1 MSSPSQ
7 SPPTVQFERTKQYQ
21 HGEGV
26 GSLLAD
32 TRYFRLDALHATS
45 CPNYL
50 NTTTEMEIRR
60 QAASLVSLRISRHSA
75 SRSTPLP
82 HLQQIPVGFASCF
95 TIFRKSLR
103 RILRYGCCNQ
113 AWECLY
119 SHKLWFKP
127 AYNMANIIW
136 FKLVCRH
143 VAYNLKRNKSKKIL
157 NKDNFLKQSSH
168 LNSFREANSINLIKN
183 NPQRPLQNNSFKF

>member
-1 MSSPSQ
+1 MFTRFSQ
-7 SPPTVQFERTKQYQ
+7 LPPTLVTRQTTTDPRRQTVLKLHNQLDENVLSGCQARAKAHQLSSLERTKQYQ

-82 HLQQIPVGFASCF
+82 HLQQIPVGFASYF
-95 TIFRKSLR
+95 TLFRKSLR
-103 RILRYGCCNQ
+103 QILRYGCCNQ
-113 AWECLY
+113 A
-119 SHKLWFKP
+119 
-127 AYNMANIIW
+127 
-136 FKLVCRH
+136 
-143 VAYNLKRNKSKKIL
+143 
-157 NKDNFLKQSSH
+157 
-168 LNSFREANSINLIKN
+168 
-183 NPQRPLQNNSFKF
+183 

>member
-7 SPPTVQFERTKQYQ
+7 SPPTVRFERTKQYQ

-95 TIFRKSLR
+95 TPFRKSLR
-103 RILRYGCCNQ
+103 RILRYGCCKSGLRVSTEN
-113 AWECLY
+113 
-119 SHKLWFKP
+119 LWSV
-127 AYNMANIIW
+127 Y
-136 FKLVCRH
+136 
-143 VAYNLKRNKSKKIL
+143 IL
-157 NKDNFLKQSSH
+157 SSYD
-168 LNSFREANSINLIKN
+168 LNPPITWTIQYDSN
-183 NPQRPLQNNSFKF
+183 